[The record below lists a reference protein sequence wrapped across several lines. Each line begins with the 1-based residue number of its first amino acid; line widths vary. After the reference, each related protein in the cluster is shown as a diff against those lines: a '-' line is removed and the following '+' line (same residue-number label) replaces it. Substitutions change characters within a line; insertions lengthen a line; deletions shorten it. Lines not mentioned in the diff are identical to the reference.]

1 MSNIPSNYHTHSTF
15 CDGKD
20 TPEEMVLEAIRLGC
34 PEIGFSGH
42 SYTDFDE
49 TYCMSIEGTK
59 QYKKCIRE
67 LAEKYRDRIRILL
80 GVEQDYFSNAPT
92 NGYDYV
98 IGSVHYIKKDGVY
111 LTVDESAETQKR
123 DVANHYGGDFYTY
136 IEDYYALIGDI
147 YSKTKCNIVG
157 HFDLVTKFNED
168 GSLFDT
174 NHPRY
179 IAASDRALQKLLA
192 TPAIFEINTGAIARG
207 YRKTPYP
214 EKRLLDVILQSG
226 KKVVCNSD
234 CHNKDN
240 LLCGLI

>member
-34 PEIGFSGH
+34 SEIGFSGH

-92 NGYDYV
+92 DGYDYV
-98 IGSVHYIKKDGVY
+98 IGSVHYIKKDGAY
-111 LTVDESAETQKR
+111 LTVDESAETQTITA
-123 DVANHYGGDFYTY
+123 V
-136 IEDYYALIGDI
+136 
-147 YSKTKCNIVG
+147 
-157 HFDLVTKFNED
+157 
-168 GSLFDT
+168 
-174 NHPRY
+174 
-179 IAASDRALQKLLA
+179 
-192 TPAIFEINTGAIARG
+192 IFTHTSRTIT
-207 YRKTPYP
+207 
-214 EKRLLDVILQSG
+214 
-226 KKVVCNSD
+226 
-234 CHNKDN
+234 HW
-240 LLCGLI
+240 

>member
-80 GVEQDYFSNAPT
+80 GVEQ
-92 NGYDYV
+92 
-98 IGSVHYIKKDGVY
+98 
-111 LTVDESAETQKR
+111 ETQKK

-179 IAASDRALQKLLA
+179 IAASDKALQKLLA

-226 KKVVCNSD
+226 KRVVRNSD
-234 CHNKDN
+234 CHNKDY

>member
-1 MSNIPSNYHTHSTF
+1 MNNIPSNYHTHSTF

-42 SYTDFDE
+42 SHTDFDE
-49 TYCMSIEGTK
+49 TYCMSIEGTE

-67 LAEKYRDRIRILL
+67 LAEKYRDKIRILL
-80 GVEQDYFSNAPT
+80 GVEQDYFSDASI

-98 IGSVHYIKKDGVY
+98 IGSVHYIKKDGAY
-111 LTVDESAETQKR
+111 LTVDESADRMKK
-123 DVANHYGGDFYTY
+123 DVANHYGGDFYAY

-147 YSKTKCNIVG
+147 YNKTKCNIVG

-168 GSLFDT
+168 DSLFDT
-174 NHPRY
+174 SHPRY
-179 IAASDRALQKLLA
+179 IAASDNALKKLLA

-214 EKRLLDVILQSG
+214 EKRLLNIILQSG
-226 KKVVCNSD
+226 KTVVRNSD
-234 CHNKDN
+234 CHNKSY
-240 LLCGLI
+240 LLYGLI

>member
-1 MSNIPSNYHTHSTF
+1 
-15 CDGKD
+15 
-20 TPEEMVLEAIRLGC
+20 
-34 PEIGFSGH
+34 
-42 SYTDFDE
+42 
-49 TYCMSIEGTK
+49 MSIEGTK
-59 QYKKCIRE
+59 QYKKCISE

-98 IGSVHYIKKDGVY
+98 IGSVHYIKKDGAY

-179 IAASDRALQKLLA
+179 IAASDKALQKLLA

-226 KKVVCNSD
+226 KRVVRNSD
-234 CHNKDN
+234 CHNKDY